1 MTRLRDIMTTD
12 VLTVSP
18 DLSIRETAEVFATH
32 AIGGAPVIAH
42 GEVIGII
49 TARDILDFASALS
62 DEPRESADE
71 TSNAL
76 ERHLVEEAMTH
87 APLRSLGPDATAE
100 QAAALMRDA
109 HIHRV
114 PVMEGEALLGMVTS
128 LDIAQAIAD
137 GRVARRTFV
146 FPKRTRTT

>member
-18 DLSIRETAEVFATH
+18 DLTIREAAEVFATH
-32 AIGGAPVIAH
+32 RIGGAPVVSK
-42 GEVIGII
+42 GDVIGII
-49 TARDILDFASALS
+49 TARDILDFASALA
-62 DEPRESADE
+62 DEPRAADDE
-71 TSNAL
+71 THNEL
-76 ERHLVEEAMTH
+76 ERHVVQEAMTN
-87 APLRSLGPDATAE
+87 APLRALGPDATAE

-114 PVMEGEALLGMVTS
+114 PVMEGDELLGMVTS
-128 LDIAQAIAD
+128 LDIANAIAD

-146 FPKRTRTT
+146 FPRRTRA